1 MELLER
7 ETYLAALNAALAEAA
22 SGAGRVALVSS
33 EVAIGKTSLVERFT
47 QGQRGKALMRAAMQ
61 QLGMSARSFHRV
73 LMLARTMLV
82 PCRSRRDSR
91 PRYIEDFVQ

>member
-33 EVAIGKTSLVERFT
+33 EAAIGKTSLVERFT
-47 QGQRGKALMRAAMQ
+47 QGQRGNATTWHERSVVSSRAHAGADDASS
-61 QLGMSARSFHRV
+61 LPPK
-73 LMLARTMLV
+73 T
-82 PCRSRRDSR
+82 
-91 PRYIEDFVQ
+91 